1 VSRITVLR
9 GLLSERGRPSD
20 GWPALAYMEKIMSNT
35 RRTESCEVRESGEL
49 TDDKFAAV
57 VGGEKNELNLARH
70 DFKNG
75 DYASGFA
82 HLTAGMADVKTWL

>member
-1 VSRITVLR
+1 MR

-35 RRTESCEVRESGEL
+35 KRTESREVRESGEL
-49 TDDKFAAV
+49 TDDQLAAV
-57 VGGEKNELNLARH
+57 VGGEKNELRLARQ

-75 DYASGFA
+75 DYASGYA
-82 HLTAGMADVKTWL
+82 HLTAGMADVKNWL